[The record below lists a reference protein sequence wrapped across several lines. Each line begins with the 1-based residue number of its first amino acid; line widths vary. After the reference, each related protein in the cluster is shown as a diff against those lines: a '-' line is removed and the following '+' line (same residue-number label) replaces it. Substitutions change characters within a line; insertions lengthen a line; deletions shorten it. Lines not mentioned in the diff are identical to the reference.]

1 MTDTKKQTIHEAIA
15 GAIGD
20 VKKVGK
26 ADRNK
31 FDGYDFASID
41 KFLELV
47 NPICATHGLFPFIT
61 QHAYELYE
69 NTNSKGGKS
78 TWCRFTFHVS
88 LFHSSGAQFGPTT
101 SMVSVPMTGAQSSG
115 SAQSYALKQFFR
127 GLFMIPTGDKDDA
140 DLQPNEQHHAPQ
152 KEQAGPS
159 VQAINDAKTA
169 MLEAVSLD
177 ALKAAFV
184 ALPKD
189 VKAQLGVINAK
200 DARKAE
206 LEMTPADDLS
216 GDDIPDFPPA
226 SEGNA

>member
-1 MTDTKKQTIHEAIA
+1 MTDTKHKTIHQAIA
-15 GAIGD
+15 SAIGD

-47 NPICATHGLFPFIT
+47 NPICATHGLFPFID
-61 QHAYELYE
+61 QENFELYE

-78 TWCRFTFHVS
+78 TWCRFMFLVS
-88 LFHSSGAQFGPTT
+88 LFHSSGEQFGPTRM
-101 SMVSVPMTGAQSSG
+101 MVSVPMSGAQSSG

-140 DLQPNEQHHAPQ
+140 DLQPNEQHHAPT
-152 KEQAGPS
+152 GPS
-159 VQAINDAKTA
+159 AKDINEAKTA
-169 MLEAVSLD
+169 LLEAISKD
-177 ALKAAFV
+177 ALRTAWQ
-184 ALPKD
+184 ALSAD
-189 VKAQLGVINAK
+189 VKSIKSVENAK

-206 LEMTPADDLS
+206 LEIAPNADLG
-216 GDDIPDFPPA
+216 GDELPTF
-226 SEGNA
+226 EGAK